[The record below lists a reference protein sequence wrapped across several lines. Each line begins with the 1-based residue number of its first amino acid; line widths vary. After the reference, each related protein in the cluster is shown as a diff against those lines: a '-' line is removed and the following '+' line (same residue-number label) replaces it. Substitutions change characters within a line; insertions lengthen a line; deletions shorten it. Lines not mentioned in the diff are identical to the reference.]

1 MIELP
6 PQMVLFLIVS
16 VGVLLVLLIVSFTSR
31 PRVFTEYLRLMTGI
45 RLSPREV
52 SRVFREK
59 GRPGVRELFLDL
71 IIREDLR
78 DSPRITPDTPPVRP
92 TKRLEDRP

>member
-6 PQMVLFLIVS
+6 PHMVVFLVTA

-31 PRVFTEYLRLMTGI
+31 ARVFTEYLRLMTGI

-52 SRVFREK
+52 GRVFRQR
-59 GRPGVRELFLDL
+59 GRPGVREMFLEL

-78 DSPRITPDTPPVRP
+78 DSPPITPDTPPSRSP
-92 TKRLEDRP
+92 LSTEKPS